1 MRLEGKVVLVTG
13 AGRGLGWGV
22 ARAMGLAGARVCA
35 TDIDP
40 KELARAASDLEA
52 DGSLAMTWLL
62 DVTDRAAFQKVVEEV
77 VARWGRL
84 DVLVHCAI
92 YMPLIPFE
100 ECPDPLWWR
109 QFDINLR
116 GFYHGTRAVWEVM
129 KTQGGG
135 HLIGVASG
143 SSIRGYRN
151 EVAYCTGKHALEGFV
166 KALAFEA
173 APYRIALNT
182 IGPGKTIKPT
192 GITWDELEQM
202 PAEAKAEFADP
213 VRLGQ
218 AFVWLA
224 CQPPDRFSG
233 LRFDAGPIVDTIAA
247 EGFDFEFAPE
257 KVTLYPD
264 DMVARL
270 EWQARYGRSS

>member
-1 MRLEGKVVLVTG
+1 MLLRDKVALITG
-13 AGRGLGWGV
+13 AGRGLGWGI
-22 ARAMGLAGARVCA
+22 ARAMGLAGAKVCA

-52 DGSLAMTWLL
+52 DGSTAMTQLL
-62 DVTDRAAFQKVVEEV
+62 DVVDRAAFQQVVEEV
-77 VARWGRL
+77 VGRWGRL
-84 DVLVHCAI
+84 DVLVHCAM

-100 ECPDPLWWR
+100 ECSDTLWWR
-109 QFDINLR
+109 QLDISLR
-116 GFYHGTRAVWEVM
+116 GFYNGVRAVWELM
-129 KTQGGG
+129 KAQGGG

-182 IGPGKTIKPT
+182 MGPGKKIKPT
-192 GITWDELEQM
+192 DVTWDELERM
-202 PAEAKAEFADP
+202 PDEEKAEFADP
-213 VRLGQ
+213 VKLGW

-233 LRFDAGPIVDTIAA
+233 LRFDAGPIGDTIEA

-257 KVTLYPD
+257 KVTLYPGD
-264 DMVARL
+264 LVARL
-270 EWQARYGRSS
+270 EWQANYGRL

>member
-35 TDIDP
+35 ADIDL
-40 KELARAASDLEA
+40 KELARSASDLEA
-52 DGSLAMTWLL
+52 DGSLFMTEFL
-62 DVTDRAAFQKVVEEV
+62 DVVDLTAFQKVVEEV
-77 VARWGRL
+77 VRRWGRL

-92 YMPLIPFE
+92 YMPLIRFE
-100 ECPDPLWWR
+100 ECPDHLWWR
-109 QFDINLR
+109 QFDINFK

-129 KTQGGG
+129 KAQGGG

-151 EVAYCTGKHALEGFV
+151 EVAYCAGKHALEGFV

-173 APYRIALNT
+173 APYQIALNT

-192 GITWDELEQM
+192 GITWDELERM

-270 EWQARYGRSS
+270 EWQARYGQS